1 MRTGVAVAV
10 MVSYG
15 VLGNAM
21 LSARTDSASELTKRF
36 GGRWVGTY
44 EGQDSGKVT
53 IVLSPGTDGNHKGT
67 LTALSGAGETYEAA
81 FKVLTLDGTHMAAKY
96 DVASGE
102 GAIEGE
108 FDGETASGAWSYHD
122 VSGTSSSGTWKVTRE
137 AEDESQQ

>member
-1 MRTGVAVAV
+1 MRIGMVVAAV
-10 MVSYG
+10 VSCG

-44 EGQDSGKVT
+44 AGQDSGKVT
-53 IVLSPGTDGNHKGT
+53 IALSPGNDGNHKGT
-67 LTALSGAGETYEAA
+67 LTALSGSGETYDAV
-81 FKVLTLDGTHMAAKY
+81 FKTLTLEGTHMAAKY

-122 VSGTSSSGTWKVTRE
+122 ASGTSSGGTWK
-137 AEDESQQ
+137 